1 MVDQGGDSMGKRTQ
15 QGSSEDQDPLAGLQ
29 EYLKVHQKDS
39 VFDREAGKESS
50 WCLFLHG
57 DQRKKGKIQSDQTY
71 EIDLVTQGGVAEKI
85 HKVNVKMICEASK
98 EEEVLGR
105 LRTNEALKG
114 APEGPHFGP
123 RYRHHIKNKSL
134 FPLMNRK
141 EVLFFSTL
149 EGEVLRGVVV
159 GFSRFEISLSMK
171 GGVSVVLL
179 RHAIFDVRDKKGR
192 SYSKE
197 AVEKTGK
204 YW

>member
-1 MVDQGGDSMGKRTQ
+1 MGRRMQ

-29 EYLKVHQKDS
+29 DFLQAHQKDS
-39 VFDREAGKESS
+39 VFDREVGKESS

-57 DQRKKGKIQSDQTY
+57 DERKKGKIQNDQTY
-71 EIDLVTQGGVAEKI
+71 EIDLVTQGGVVEKI
-85 HKVNVKMICEASK
+85 HKVNVKMLCEASK

-105 LRTNEALKG
+105 LKTNEALKG
-114 APEGPHFGP
+114 TPEGPHFGP

-149 EGEVLRGVVV
+149 EGEVLRGVVA
-159 GFSRFEISLSMK
+159 GFSRFEINLSMK

>member
-1 MVDQGGDSMGKRTQ
+1 MEKRPSQ
-15 QGSSEDQDPLAGLQ
+15 EKDPLEGLQ
-29 EYLKVHQKDS
+29 DYLTDHQKDS
-39 VFDREAGKESS
+39 VFDREDGKDSS

-57 DQRKKGKIQSDQTY
+57 DERKRGRIRSNETY
-71 EIDLVTQGGVAEKI
+71 EIELLTQDGETEKI
-85 HKVNVKMICEASK
+85 HKVNVKMLCAASK

-105 LRTNEALKG
+105 LKTNEALKET
-114 APEGPHFGP
+114 PEGPHFGP

-149 EGEVLRGVVV
+149 EGEVLRGVVS
-159 GFSRFEISLSMK
+159 GFSRFEIELSMK

>member
-1 MVDQGGDSMGKRTQ
+1 MQ
-15 QGSSEDQDPLAGLQ
+15 QGPSEDQDPLTGLQ
-29 EYLKVHQKDS
+29 DYLKAHQKDS

-57 DQRKKGKIQSDQTY
+57 NQRKRGKIQSDQTY
-71 EIDLVTQGGVAEKI
+71 EIDLVMQGGMVEKI
-85 HKVNVKMICEASK
+85 HKVNVKMLCVASK

-105 LRTNEALKG
+105 LGTNEVLKG

-149 EGEVLRGVVV
+149 EGEVLRGVVT
-159 GFSRFEISLSMK
+159 GFSRFEINLSMK

-179 RHAIFDVRDKKGR
+179 RHAIFDVRDKKKR

>member
-1 MVDQGGDSMGKRTQ
+1 M
-15 QGSSEDQDPLAGLQ
+15 L
-29 EYLKVHQKDS
+29 
-39 VFDREAGKESS
+39 
-50 WCLFLHG
+50 
-57 DQRKKGKIQSDQTY
+57 
-71 EIDLVTQGGVAEKI
+71 
-85 HKVNVKMICEASK
+85 CEASR

-105 LRTNEALKG
+105 LKTNEALKS

-149 EGEVLRGVVV
+149 EGEVLRGVVT
-159 GFSRFEISLSMK
+159 GFSRFEIELSMK

-179 RHAIFDVRDKKGR
+179 RHAVFDVKDKKGR

-197 AVEKTGK
+197 AVVKTGK

>member
-1 MVDQGGDSMGKRTQ
+1 MKQGP
-15 QGSSEDQDPLAGLQ
+15 SEDQDLLAGLQ
-29 EYLKVHQKDS
+29 DYLKAHQKDS

-57 DQRKKGKIQSDQTY
+57 DQRKEGKIQSDQTY
-71 EIDLVTQGGVAEKI
+71 EIDLVTQGGVVEKI
-85 HKVNVKMICEASK
+85 HKVNVKMLCEASK

-105 LRTNEALKG
+105 LKTNEALKG

-141 EVLFFSTL
+141 EVLFFTTL
-149 EGEVLRGVVV
+149 EGEVLRGVVT
-159 GFSRFEISLSMK
+159 GFSRFEILLSMK

-179 RHAIFDVRDKKGR
+179 RHAIFDVRDTKGR

>member
-1 MVDQGGDSMGKRTQ
+1 MQ
-15 QGSSEDQDPLAGLQ
+15 QGTSEEPDPLAGLQ
-29 EYLKVHQKDS
+29 DYLKIHQKDS
-39 VFDREAGKESS
+39 IFDREAGKESS

-57 DQRKKGKIQSDQTY
+57 DERKTGKIQCDQTY
-71 EIDLVTQGGVAEKI
+71 EIDLVTQGGAVEKI
-85 HKVNVKMICEASK
+85 HKVNVKILCEASK
-98 EEEVLGR
+98 EEEVLKR
-105 LRTNEALKG
+105 LKTNEALKG
-114 APEGPHFGP
+114 TPEGPHFGP

-149 EGEVLRGVVV
+149 EGEVLRGVVT
-159 GFSRFEISLSMK
+159 GFSRFEVNLSMK

-197 AVEKTGK
+197 AVEKVGK

>member
-1 MVDQGGDSMGKRTQ
+1 MGKREP
-15 QGSSEDQDPLAGLQ
+15 QGRPAEDDPLAGLQ
-29 EYLKVHQKDS
+29 DYLMAHQRDS
-39 VFDREAGKESS
+39 VFAREAGGDTS

-71 EIDLVTQGGVAEKI
+71 EVDLLTAENVVEKI
-85 HKVNVKMICEASK
+85 HKVNVKILCEASI
-98 EEEVLGR
+98 EEEVLRR
-105 LRTNEALKG
+105 LRTNEALKK

-123 RYRHHIKNKSL
+123 RYRHHIKNKTL
-134 FPLMNRK
+134 YPLMNRK
-141 EVLFFSTL
+141 EVLFFTTL
-149 EGEVLRGVVV
+149 EGEVLRGVVT
-159 GFSRFEISLSMK
+159 GFSRFEICLSMK

-179 RHAIFDVRDKKGR
+179 RHAVLDVRDKKGR

>member
-1 MVDQGGDSMGKRTQ
+1 MGRRMQ

-29 EYLKVHQKDS
+29 DFLQAHQKDS
-39 VFDREAGKESS
+39 VFDREVGKESS

-57 DQRKKGKIQSDQTY
+57 DERKKGKIQNDQTY
-71 EIDLVTQGGVAEKI
+71 EIDLVTQGGVVEKI
-85 HKVNVKMICEASK
+85 HKVNVKMLCEASK

-105 LRTNEALKG
+105 LKTNEALKG

-149 EGEVLRGVVV
+149 EGEVLRGVVT

>member
-1 MVDQGGDSMGKRTQ
+1 MQ
-15 QGSSEDQDPLAGLQ
+15 QGPSEDPDPLAGLQ
-29 EYLKVHQKDS
+29 DYLKMHQKDS
-39 VFDREAGKESS
+39 VFDRAVGKESS

-57 DQRKKGKIQSDQTY
+57 DERKRGRIQSDQAY
-71 EIDLVTQGGVAEKI
+71 EIDLVTQVGVVEKV
-85 HKVNVKMICEASK
+85 HKVNVKMLCEASK
-98 EEEVLGR
+98 EAEVLGR
-105 LRTNEALKG
+105 LKTDEALKG
-114 APEGPHFGP
+114 SPEGPHFGP

-149 EGEVLRGVVV
+149 EGEVLRGVVT
-159 GFSRFEISLSMK
+159 GFSRFEIYLSMK

-179 RHAIFDVRDKKGR
+179 RHAIFDVKDKKGR
-192 SYSKE
+192 SYSKK

>member
-1 MVDQGGDSMGKRTQ
+1 MGRQQKQGRP
-15 QGSSEDQDPLAGLQ
+15 EDQDPLAGLPD
-29 EYLKVHQKDS
+29 YLKARQKES
-39 VFDREAGKESS
+39 VFEREAGKGTS

-57 DQRKKGKIQSDQTY
+57 DQRKRGKIRKDQTY
-71 EIDLVTQGGVAEKI
+71 EIDLETEEGEVEQI
-85 HKVNVKMICEASK
+85 HKVKVKMLCEAGK

-105 LRTNEALKG
+105 LGTNEVLKG

-123 RYRHHIKNKSL
+123 RYRHHIKNKTL

-149 EGEVLRGVVV
+149 EGEVLRGIVT
-159 GFSRFEISLSMK
+159 GFSRFEIILSMK

-179 RHAIFDVRDKKGR
+179 RHAVFDVRDKKGR
-192 SYSKE
+192 SFSKE

>member
-1 MVDQGGDSMGKRTQ
+1 MGRQKNQGPV
-15 QGSSEDQDPLAGLQ
+15 EAPDPLSGLQ
-29 EYLKVHQKDS
+29 DYLEAHQKDS
-39 VFDREAGKESS
+39 VFEQEAGKDSS

-57 DQRKKGKIQSDQTY
+57 DRRIKGKIRKDQTY
-71 EIDLVTQGGVAEKI
+71 EIDLETPEGGVEQI
-85 HKVNVKMICEASK
+85 HKVNVKLLCEAGR
-98 EEEVLGR
+98 EEEVLSRMG
-105 LRTNEALKG
+105 TNEALKA

-123 RYRHHIKNKSL
+123 RYRHHIKNKTL

-149 EGEVLRGVVV
+149 EGEVLRGIVT
-159 GFSRFEISLSMK
+159 GFSRFEIRLSMK
-171 GGVSVVLL
+171 GGVSVLLL
-179 RHAIFDVRDKKGR
+179 RHAVFDVRDKKGR

>member
-1 MVDQGGDSMGKRTQ
+1 MQ
-15 QGSSEDQDPLAGLQ
+15 QGPSEDHDPLTGLQ
-29 EYLKVHQKDS
+29 DYLKAHQKDS

-57 DQRKKGKIQSDQTY
+57 DQRKQGKIQSDQTY
-71 EIDLVTQGGVAEKI
+71 EIDLVTPDGVVEKI
-85 HKVNVKMICEASK
+85 HKVNVKMICEVSQ
-98 EEEVLGR
+98 EEEVLVR
-105 LRTNEALKG
+105 LRTDEALKG
-114 APEGPHFGP
+114 KSEGPHFGP

-149 EGEVLRGVVV
+149 EGEVLRGVVT
-159 GFSRFEISLSMK
+159 GFSRFEIHLSMK

>member
-1 MVDQGGDSMGKRTQ
+1 MVTRKRP
-15 QGSSEDQDPLAGLQ
+15 EPPEEKDPLEGLQ
-29 EYLKVHQKDS
+29 DYLRAHQKRS
-39 VFDREAGKESS
+39 LFAEEAGKGTS

-57 DQRKKGKIQSDQTY
+57 HQRRRGRIQEDQTY
-71 EIDLVTQGGVAEKI
+71 EIDLETQEGGVEQI
-85 HKVNVKMICEASK
+85 HKVKVKMVCEAAK
-98 EEEVLGR
+98 EEEVIGR
-105 LRTNEALKG
+105 MGTNEALKK

-123 RYRHHIKNKSL
+123 RYRHHIKNKTL

-149 EGEVLRGVVV
+149 EGEVLRGIVTE
-159 GFSRFEISLSMK
+159 FSRYEIRLSMK

-179 RHAIFDVRDKKGR
+179 RHALFDVRDKKGR
-192 SYSKE
+192 SYRKE